1 MDISKTHLH
10 WRASTYKGKTYKSYS
25 LARAVR
31 EGGKNRKE
39 IILPLG
45 KLSAQELEKWQK
57 ALKAAKGQQKDGV
70 ALNELVVRANY
81 DHLDVAVAL
90 EAWRSWGLDQVFS
103 RSSNHS
109 VSLAAVA
116 AALTVNRCIEPAS
129 KSGVASWFSRTT
141 LPLVLGMD
149 AEQMN
154 PSRIF
159 RDLDAIEKLK
169 TELCDYL
176 YKEHLKRDPE
186 SMKSV
191 FYDLSSTT
199 FSGTKCLLMGWG
211 HCKEGYDNHI
221 VLALVVNKKGLPV
234 YWATLSGN
242 TADVT
247 TIEWLLN
254 SLDER
259 FKIATPAL
267 VFDRGM
273 VSAENLKMLEDR
285 GIQYIS
291 AMDKNQLAEL
301 SGLDFSVM
309 AAVEDVS
316 AVLSRLINS
325 GKFSQ
330 FDDTTYYHEVPITD
344 KARRYILCFNPQLFE
359 DQRSA
364 RRQAL
369 ARFLR
374 SVKQE
379 NQELLDAQKSRNE
392 ESTLKKFSEAL
403 SKEHLEGCVNLVLKK
418 KRRKH
423 ETEKGERIV
432 HTFECVVEVDHE
444 KMLEKGKLDGF
455 WMLVTN
461 RMDMVAI
468 HADQVIRPYREK
480 VIIESS
486 FRDIKS
492 CVEISPVHVWT
503 VDHVKAHYTICVLAH
518 LINRTLDLMLKE
530 QPGQLTQDTVSHI
543 RLFEELA
550 PCHLNHLQSEDGGVD
565 ILTITKPTDKQKEL
579 LSRIGFTHILKEV
592 FNAKSLAKKCV
603 YV

>member
-1 MDISKTHLH
+1 MDISKVHLH
-10 WRASTYKGKTYKSYS
+10 WRTSTYKAKTYRSYS

-45 KLSAQELEKWQK
+45 KLSDDEVRKWQK
-57 ALKAAKGQQKDGV
+57 ALKVAKGQQQDEVSLSGL
-70 ALNELVVRANY
+70 AVRANY

-90 EAWRSWGLDQVFS
+90 ETWRSWRLDQVFS

-109 VSLAAVA
+109 VALAAVA
-116 AALTVNRCIEPAS
+116 AALTINRCIEPTS
-129 KSGVASWFSRTT
+129 KSGVSSWFSRTT
-141 LPLVLGMD
+141 LPLLLGID
-149 AEQMN
+149 PGQMN

-159 RDLDAIEKLK
+159 RELDAIEKLK
-169 TELCDYL
+169 IELCDYL

-199 FSGTKCLLMGWG
+199 FSGSKCLLMEWG

-221 VLALVVNKKGLPV
+221 VLALVVNKKGLPI

-247 TIEWLLN
+247 TIEWLLS

-273 VSAENLKMLEDR
+273 VSAENLKMLEDKN
-285 GIQYIS
+285 IQYIS
-291 AMDKNQLAEL
+291 AMDKNQLAGL
-301 SGLDFSVM
+301 SNIDFVAI
-309 AAVEDVS
+309 AATDDVGI
-316 AVLSRLINS
+316 VLSRLLASRN
-325 GKFSQ
+325 FTR
-330 FDDTTYYHEVPITD
+330 FDDTTYYHEVPITE
-344 KARRYILCFNPQLFE
+344 KTRRYILCFNPQLFE
-359 DQRSA
+359 DLRNA
-364 RRQAL
+364 RREGL
-369 ARFLR
+369 SRFLR
-374 SVKQE
+374 FVKRE
-379 NQELLDAQKSRNE
+379 NRELLNAQKNRNSK
-392 ESTLKKFSEAL
+392 STLKKFSEAL
-403 SKEHLEGCVNLVLKK
+403 SKEHLDGCVTLELKK
-418 KRRKH
+418 KRRKR
-423 ETEKGERIV
+423 ENEKGERVV
-432 HTFECVVEVDHE
+432 HTFECVAVVDNT

-461 RMDMVAI
+461 QMDVAAI
-468 HADQVIRPYREK
+468 PAEQIIRPYREK

-492 CVEISPVHVWT
+492 FIEVSPVHVWT

-530 QPGQLTQDTVSHI
+530 QPGQVSQDVVSHI

-550 PCHLNHLQSEDGGVD
+550 PCNLNHLQSEDEEVE
-565 ILTITKPTDKQKEL
+565 ILTITKPTERQKEL
-579 LSRIGFTHILKEV
+579 LSRIGLTHILKNE
-592 FNAKSLAKKCV
+592 FNAKSLAKNRV

>member
-10 WRASTYKGKTYKSYS
+10 WRASSYKGKTYKSYS

-39 IILPLG
+39 IVLPLG
-45 KLSAQELEKWQK
+45 KLSDHEVEKWQK
-57 ALKAAKGQQKDGV
+57 ALKVAKGQKKDGV
-70 ALNELVVRANY
+70 ALNELAVRANY

-103 RSSNHS
+103 RFSNHS
-109 VSLAAVA
+109 ISLATVA
-116 AALTVNRCIEPAS
+116 AALTVNRCIEPTS
-129 KSGVASWFSRTT
+129 KSGVASWFSGTT
-141 LPLVLGMD
+141 LPLMLGIS

-159 RDLDAIEKLK
+159 RELDAIEKLK

-176 YKEHLKRDPE
+176 YKEHLKRDPK

-211 HCKEGYDNHI
+211 HCKEGYDNHM

-273 VSAENLKMLEDR
+273 VSTKNLEMLEDR

-291 AMDKNQLAEL
+291 AMDKNQLVGL
-301 SGLDFSVM
+301 SAFDFSAI

-316 AVLSRLINS
+316 IVLSRLIDS

-344 KARRYILCFNPQLFE
+344 KVRRYILCFNPQLFE
-359 DQRSA
+359 DQRNA
-364 RRQAL
+364 RNQAL
-369 ARFLR
+369 TRFLR
-374 SVKQE
+374 FVKQE
-379 NQELLDAQKSRNE
+379 NQDLLDAQKNRNE
-392 ESTLKKFSEAL
+392 ESTLKKFNEAL
-403 SKEHLEGCVNLVLKK
+403 SKEHLEGCVRLALKK
-418 KRRKH
+418 KRRKN
-423 ETEKGERIV
+423 ETKKGERIV
-432 HTFECVVEVDHE
+432 HTFECIVGVDHE
-444 KMLEKGKLDGF
+444 KMFEKGKLDGF

-461 RMDMVAI
+461 QMDTEAI
-468 HADQVIRPYREK
+468 PADQVIRPYREK

-492 CVEISPVHVWT
+492 FVEISPVHVWT

-518 LINRTLDLMLKE
+518 LINRTLDLKLKE
-530 QPGQLTQDTVSHI
+530 QSGQLTEDVVSHVK
-543 RLFEELA
+543 LFEELA
-550 PCHLNHLQSEDGGVD
+550 SCHLNHLQSESGEVD
-565 ILTITKPTDKQKEL
+565 VLTITKPTDKQKEL
-579 LSRIGFTHILKEV
+579 LARIGFTDILKNE
-592 FNAKSLAKKCV
+592 FCAKSLAKNSG